1 MFCSGF
7 HEVPGQKI
15 GQPDFPNGGD
25 AVGEQ
30 KYAYERDGDDRHQRR
45 EHKQDLHKTFSEF
58 FHKTSGF
65 GGYSYPPNIPLFL
78 YSSSALQVVS
88 SPM

>member
-7 HEVPGQKI
+7 HEVPVRKSTSPISRMAGTPLANRNMHMSATAMIDTSAESVNRTCIK
-15 GQPDFPNGGD
+15 PSLN
-25 AVGEQ
+25 
-30 KYAYERDGDDRHQRR
+30 
-45 EHKQDLHKTFSEF
+45 F
-58 FHKTSGF
+58 FIKPPF

>member
-58 FHKTSGF
+58 FHKTSVWR
-65 GGYSYPPNIPLFL
+65 IFL
-78 YSSSALQVVS
+78 SAKPYRYFFILPVRS
-88 SPM
+88 RL